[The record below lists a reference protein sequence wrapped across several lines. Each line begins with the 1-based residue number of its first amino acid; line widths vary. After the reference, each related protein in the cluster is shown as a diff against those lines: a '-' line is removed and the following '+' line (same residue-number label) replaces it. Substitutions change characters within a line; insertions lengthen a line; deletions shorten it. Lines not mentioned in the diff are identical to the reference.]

1 MERAYKWMVK
11 QWPDTAE
18 AVYNPEADFCR
29 VFITQERKV
38 DGVWHIDERWAGGWT
53 RENGRYY
60 ANVISGIPFF
70 RSLGGVERVTKAY
83 TRRGFLPVKI
93 ESISPDGTQKTVH
106 IFEIL

>member
-18 AVYNPEADFCR
+18 AVYNPAADFCR
-29 VFITQERKV
+29 VTVKKYEKGGAAWRLVETWI
-38 DGVWHIDERWAGGWT
+38 DGEKETG
-53 RENGRYY
+53 EYY
-60 ANVISGIPFF
+60 SNVVSAIPFF

-93 ESISPDGTQKTVH
+93 ESISPDGTEKTVRA
-106 IFEIL
+106 FEIL